1 MRKQIKLLE
10 YQSHISCFDD
20 LAAVR
25 CLKTCGA
32 AQDGG
37 LAGTGRTDDT

>member
-1 MRKQIKLLE
+1 MREQIKLLE
-10 YQSHISCFDD
+10 HQSHISGFDD

-25 CLKTCGA
+25 CLKTCGT